1 MNWSD
6 LQIFEVAAASGSLSA
21 GAKVIGIS
29 QPQMS
34 RRLRE
39 FENVLGTRLFD
50 RTPQGLRPTKAGKCL
65 LPFVG
70 DMRKAVNSIE
80 RIKPGIATDT
90 TTLVRISVD
99 EVRENFL
106 TSNLSFLTSKLNDIQ
121 LEIFSGHE
129 HPDHESRTTD
139 VQIRSCLPAN
149 ESLIAKRLGI
159 TSYGF
164 YCAKALLNQYP
175 IDVDISSL
183 PWIDLSADNLWYPL
197 QKKWLEAAITNPSK
211 LRFNTMTAILNSAVK
226 GGGVALLPHF
236 MAREYSELQYIDN
249 QMGNLSTV
257 EYLVVHRDLLREP
270 AVRETVN
277 LISQLYHSKQED
289 LREPLCNGVSKQEN

>member
-34 RRLRE
+34 RRLRD
-39 FENVLGTRLFD
+39 FENALGTRLFD
-50 RTPQGLRPTKAGKCL
+50 RTPQGLRPTKAAERL
-65 LPFVG
+65 LPLVS

-80 RIKPGIATDT
+80 RIKPSIATDAAT
-90 TTLVRISVD
+90 VVRISVD
-99 EVRENFL
+99 EVRESFL
-106 TSNLSFLTSKLNDIQ
+106 TSNLSYLTNSISDIQ

-139 VQIRSCLPAN
+139 IQIRSCLPGN
-149 ESLIAKRLGI
+149 ESLIAKRLGT

-164 YCAKALLNQYP
+164 YCAKALLNQYSEN
-175 IDVDISSL
+175 IDVSSL

-197 QKKWLEAAITNPSK
+197 QKQWLEATITSPSK
-211 LRFNTMTAILNSAVK
+211 LRFNTMTAILNSAIK

-236 MAREYSELQYIDN
+236 MAREHSELQYIEH

-277 LISQLYHSKQED
+277 LISQLYRSKQAE
-289 LREPLCNGVSKQEN
+289 LREPL